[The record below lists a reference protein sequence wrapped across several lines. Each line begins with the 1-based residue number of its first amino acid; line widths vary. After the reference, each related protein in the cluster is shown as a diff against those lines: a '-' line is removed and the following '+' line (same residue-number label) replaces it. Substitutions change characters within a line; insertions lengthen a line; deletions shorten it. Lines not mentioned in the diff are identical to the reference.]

1 MSKEIRKEEEVKNPY
16 LLMDFWSFAIISTLV
31 VVFFPFSLLFCVFYF
46 GLEETKLL
54 LLALLHDLIKTLLAV
69 LSVLVPL
76 IVLIFFL
83 LYKWAIG

>member
-1 MSKEIRKEEEVKNPY
+1 MSKENRKEEEVKNPY

-31 VVFFPFSLLFCVFYF
+31 VVFFPFSLLFCVICF
-46 GLEETKLL
+46 GLEDTKLL

-76 IVLIFFL
+76 IVLIIFL
-83 LYKWAIG
+83 LHNWLIG